1 MKKLT
6 KYMLTE
12 FGGKVVKRGEIEAVC
27 RKFKA
32 NAERTINFM
41 ISYGYL
47 VRILRG
53 LYYVKTL
60 EEFKLKKSLDTLKL
74 ISLGME
80 KLGIEWYFGLH
91 TALRLNGVTH
101 EYSAVIYVL
110 NNTIY
115 RPKAININGESV
127 KFIKLKNELFG
138 FGIIEKNGIKFS
150 DLEKTL
156 LDMIYISRYRSVPE
170 ERILSMIEEYGKGIR
185 KRKIAEYLKFYPKS
199 VANVIENAGII

>member
-6 KYMLTE
+6 KYILSE
-12 FGGKVVKRGEIEAVC
+12 FGGKVVKREEIETVC
-27 RKFKA
+27 KKFKV

-41 ISYGYL
+41 ITYGYI

-60 EEFKLKKSLDTLKL
+60 EEFKIRRSLDTLKL
-74 ISLGME
+74 ISLGMK
-80 KLGIEWYFGLH
+80 KLELEWYFGLY
-91 TALRLNGVTH
+91 TALSLNGITH

-110 NNTIY
+110 NNVIY

-170 ERILSMIEEYGKGIR
+170 ERILSMIEEYGKKIR

-199 VANVIENAGII
+199 VASVIENAGII

>member
-6 KYMLTE
+6 KYILSE
-12 FGGKVVKRGEIEAVC
+12 FGGKVVKREEIEAVC
-27 RKFKA
+27 SKFKA
-32 NAERTINFM
+32 NAERMINFM

-91 TALRLNGVTH
+91 TALRLNGSTH

-115 RPKAININGESV
+115 RPKVININGEDV

-138 FGIIEKNGIKFS
+138 FGIIEKDGIKFS

-170 ERILSMIEEYGKGIR
+170 ERILSMIEEYGKRIR
-185 KRKIAEYLKFYPKS
+185 KGKIAEYLKFYPKS
-199 VANVIENAGII
+199 VGRVVENAGII

>member
-6 KYMLTE
+6 KYILSE
-12 FGGKVVKRGEIEAVC
+12 FGGKVVKREEIEAIC
-27 RKFKA
+27 KKFKA
-32 NAERTINFM
+32 DAERTINFM

-60 EEFKLKKSLDTLKL
+60 EEFKLKRSLDTLRI

-80 KLGIEWYFGLH
+80 KLEIEWYFGLH
-91 TALRLNGVTH
+91 TALKLNGITH

-115 RPKAININGESV
+115 RPKAININGEDV

-156 LDMIYISRYRSVPE
+156 LDMTYISRYRSVPE
-170 ERILSMIEEYGKGIR
+170 ERVLSMIEEYGKRIR

-199 VANVIENAGII
+199 VRRVVENAGII

>member
-6 KYMLTE
+6 KYLLSE
-12 FGGKVVKRGEIEAVC
+12 FGGKVVEREEIKEAC

-32 NAERTINFM
+32 NAEKTTNFM

-53 LYYVKTL
+53 LYYVKTI
-60 EEFKLKKSLDTLKL
+60 EEFKLNKCLNTLKL

-80 KLGIEWYFGLH
+80 KLKIKWYFGLH

-101 EYSAVIYVL
+101 EYSSVIYVIS
-110 NNTIY
+110 NKIY
-115 RPKAININGESV
+115 RPKAININGEV
-127 KFIKLKNELFG
+127 IRFIKLTEKLFG

-156 LDMIYISRYRSVPE
+156 LDIIYISRYRSLPE
-170 ERILSMIEEYGKGIR
+170 ERILSMIEEYRKKIR
-185 KRKIAEYLKFYPKS
+185 EKKIAEYLKFYPKS
-199 VANVIENAGII
+199 VAEVIENAGFV